1 MTENDCSRLE
11 LNFNDV
17 IFLDENQNVTNY
29 EELLDNPNELFINLK
44 VGDYVLIK
52 GRKEPIKIKY
62 INYKVLDKYVVDY
75 AGVLNDNDTNLV
87 LFNSNNV
94 EKIINIEKGMN
105 TF

>member
-44 VGDYVLIK
+44 VGDYVLINMSL
-52 GRKEPIKIKY
+52 IMQ
-62 INYKVLDKYVVDY
+62 V
-75 AGVLNDNDTNLV
+75 
-87 LFNSNNV
+87 F
-94 EKIINIEKGMN
+94 
-105 TF
+105 